1 MSRNGIQ
8 SYNSSKVRT
17 HDVYILQE
25 ISISLYSSSNYE
37 VSTLEWLQMNDSTE
51 NCGPARPSHDAATSE
66 TGARMISCADHRI
79 DSRELFV
86 ETREVLIHHGDDVYR
101 LRLTAQ
107 NKLILT
113 K

>member
-1 MSRNGIQ
+1 MSADNNEETRV
-8 SYNSSKVRT
+8 SS
-17 HDVYILQE
+17 
-25 ISISLYSSSNYE
+25 
-37 VSTLEWLQMNDSTE
+37 
-51 NCGPARPSHDAATSE
+51 AAGRKINM
-66 TGARMISCADHRI
+66 TGDRI

-86 ETREVLIHHGDDVYR
+86 NAREITIAHGNEIYR

>member
-1 MSRNGIQ
+1 M
-8 SYNSSKVRT
+8 T
-17 HDVYILQE
+17 
-25 ISISLYSSSNYE
+25 
-37 VSTLEWLQMNDSTE
+37 
-51 NCGPARPSHDAATSE
+51 ATSDE
-66 TGARMISCADHRI
+66 QEPKEPGQENRTSPHRAVRLIDGRI

-86 ETREVLIHHGDDVYR
+86 GTREIMIGHGGELYR

>member
-1 MSRNGIQ
+1 MDILSESPKMNAGSNQEASRN
-8 SYNSSKVRT
+8 SAREPLTSSGEGRKINV
-17 HDVYILQE
+17 
-25 ISISLYSSSNYE
+25 
-37 VSTLEWLQMNDSTE
+37 
-51 NCGPARPSHDAATSE
+51 
-66 TGARMISCADHRI
+66 TGDRI

-86 ETREVLIHHGDDVYR
+86 NTREITIAHGADVYR